1 MPLYS
6 TTILNCIIEGV
17 KMFDVYDP
25 ESPEE
30 KVEEKEC
37 DNCEQLYKV
46 VHATNEKPVFCPFC
60 SEPLE

>member
-1 MPLYS
+1 
-6 TTILNCIIEGV
+6 
-17 KMFDVYDP
+17 MFDVYDL